1 LNTAG
6 KHKIWI
12 AVAAVLFV
20 AGLAGGGYLRYK
32 EGQSNRPMERAP
44 AADKDMLSVYYPVG
58 AGKLARKPVYVPRQ
72 VIDRSKGEL
81 LFRELKAARC
91 IPDRLKLH
99 ELAMGSDGVLY
110 LNVSREFIDRD
121 TERDI
126 TMVYGIVNSFLE
138 TFKNMKSVQ
147 LLVEGQP
154 VYTRSGIVYIFEPL
168 AFNKEL
174 LED

>member
-1 LNTAG
+1 MLAG
-6 KHKIWI
+6 
-12 AVAAVLFV
+12 VLFV
-20 AGLAGGGYLRYK
+20 ACLAGGGYLRFK
-32 EGQSNRPMERAP
+32 EAQDARPMERAA
-44 AADKDMLSVYYPVG
+44 AADKETLSVYYPAG
-58 AGKLARKPVYVPRQ
+58 AGKLARKLVDVPKQ
-72 VIDRSKGEL
+72 VVDKGKGEL
-81 LFRELKAARC
+81 LIRELKAARC

-99 ELAMGSDGVLY
+99 ELAIGRDGVLY

-138 TFKNMKSVQ
+138 TFKNAKSVQ

-154 VYTRSGIVYIFEPL
+154 VYTRSGLVYIFEPL
-168 AFNKEL
+168 EFNNEL

>member
-1 LNTAG
+1 M
-6 KHKIWI
+6 
-12 AVAAVLFV
+12 LFV
-20 AGLAGGGYLRYK
+20 VCLAGGGYLRYQ
-32 EGQSNRPMERAP
+32 EGLSARPMERG
-44 AADKDMLSVYYPVG
+44 AATEKETLSVYYPVG
-58 AGKLARKPVYVPRQ
+58 AGKLARKLVDVPRQ
-72 VIDRSKGEL
+72 VVDRGKGEM

-99 ELAMGSDGVLY
+99 ELAIGRDGVLY
-110 LNVSREFIDRD
+110 LNVSHEFVDRD

-138 TFKNMKSVQ
+138 TFKNAKSVQ

-154 VYTRSGIVYIFEPL
+154 VYTRSGLVYIFEPL
-168 AFNKEL
+168 EFNNEL